1 MINPKPLFHFGLIT
15 LGVLDVVLATLLIS
29 SFLEG

>member
-1 MINPKPLFHFGLIT
+1 VIDPKWLFQFGLIAVG
-15 LGVLDVVLATLLIS
+15 LLDVVLATLLIS